1 MDLNQFIDL
10 KLTNRQFDI
19 QTSDRAYVDLGI
31 SAGGDLATDTG
42 RRNLAQ
48 AIINRLL
55 TRQGELAR
63 LGHPNYGSR
72 LYELIGE
79 LNNLRLRAKAEVF
92 LRACLDQEK
101 RIESIRFME
110 FEPPERGIDRSVLKV
125 TIGIKPIGNET
136 EFSLF
141 LPIQI

>member
-1 MDLNQFIDL
+1 
-10 KLTNRQFDI
+10 
-19 QTSDRAYVDLGI
+19 
-31 SAGGDLATDTG
+31 
-42 RRNLAQ
+42 LAQ

-55 TRQGELAR
+55 TRKGELTR

-92 LRACLDQEK
+92 LRDCLSQEK
-101 RIESIRFME
+101 RIESIRFIE
-110 FEPPERGIDRSVLKV
+110 FEPPERGIDRSVLKII
-125 TIGIKPIGNET
+125 IGIKPVGNMA
-136 EFSLF
+136 EFSLV